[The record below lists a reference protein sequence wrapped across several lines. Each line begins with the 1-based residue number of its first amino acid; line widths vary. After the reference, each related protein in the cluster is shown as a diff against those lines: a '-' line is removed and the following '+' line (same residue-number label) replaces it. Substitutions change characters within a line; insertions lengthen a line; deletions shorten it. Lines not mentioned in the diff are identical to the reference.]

1 MNKLPDDIQRVMDN
15 AVCLYSESEIEKE
28 IDRVAKEMYEKLHD
42 QNPLFLS
49 VMNGAVIF
57 TGKLITRL
65 NFPLQM
71 DYVHATRYRGEM
83 QGRDLHWLSV
93 PTISLENRVIVVM
106 EDILDSGLTLAA
118 VMDYCIQQNAKK
130 VYSATLVDK
139 NHPRDVDGVKKADF
153 TGLTVD
159 DKFLIGYGLD
169 YKEYFRNLPGIYA
182 VEKKD

>member
-1 MNKLPDDIQRVMDN
+1 MSKLPADIQKISDN
-15 AVCLYSESEIEKE
+15 AVCLYSEAEIEKA
-28 IDRVAKEMYEKLHD
+28 IDRIAKEMGEILHD

-57 TGKLITRL
+57 TGKLMTRL
-65 NFPLQM
+65 GFPLQM

-83 QGRDLHWLSV
+83 HGRDLHWLSV
-93 PTISLENRVIVVM
+93 PTIPLENRVVVVM
-106 EDILDSGLTLAA
+106 EDVLDSGLTLAA

-130 VYSATLVDK
+130 VYSAALVDK

-153 TGLTVD
+153 TGIAVE

-182 VEKKD
+182 VEE

>member
-1 MNKLPDDIQRVMDN
+1 MSDLPADIQDILDR
-15 AVCLYSESEIEKE
+15 AVCLHPESEINQA
-28 IDRVAKEMYEKLHD
+28 IDRVAKEMNELLHD
-42 QNPLFLS
+42 QNPIFLS
-49 VMNGAVIF
+49 VMNGALIF
-57 TGKLITRL
+57 AGKLVTRL

-83 QGRDLHWLSV
+83 HGRDLHWLSV
-93 PTISLENRVIVVM
+93 PTIPLEDRVLVVM

-139 NHPRDVDGVKKADF
+139 NHQRDVDGVKKADF
-153 TGLTVD
+153 TGLKVD

-182 VEKKD
+182 VKE